1 MIKLDVTY
9 SDYVNTSDPKYPAG
23 KAVDASGEE
32 NTDGTPLLAKWMNDI
47 NGTRQA
53 IIKEAFG
60 DMSGVSGVPDDVENS
75 DVLKAIKKITQE
87 YTNSKIEDEAQA
99 RAQGDTDALSS
110 AKGYAD
116 GKIGAEAQARIQGDV
131 DTLSSAN
138 GYVNSKISAEAQARV
153 QGDSST
159 LNAAKSY
166 INQKFIKHYEKG
178 YLQMPGM
185 PSPLEDTSM
194 HYSGYSWYEINYDGN
209 FFRAKGRSAKAF
221 STKKLT
227 KQQIKNGI
235 YAFRGDEQGDAIR
248 NITGSLGQEGNSH
261 SVCFWDTTTITN
273 GVGALR
279 GGRYANW
286 LRSNSGNYSI
296 HFYGLTFDA
305 ARVVPTAEE
314 NRSRNLTFTFWVL
327 IKNE

>member
-1 MIKLDVTY
+1 MIKLDATY
-9 SDYVNTSDPKYPAG
+9 SDYVNTTDPKYPAG

-60 DMSGVSGVPDDVENS
+60 NVSGVSGVPDDVENS
-75 DVLKAIKKITQE
+75 DVLKALKKITQD
-87 YTNSKIEDEAQA
+87 YTN
-99 RAQGDTDALSS
+99 
-110 AKGYAD
+110 
-116 GKIGAEAQARIQGDV
+116 GKV
-131 DTLSSAN
+131 AN
-138 GYVNSKISAEAQARV
+138 EAQARV
-153 QGDSST
+153 QGDTNT
-159 LNAAKSY
+159 LNFAKSY
-166 INQKFIKHYEKG
+166 TDSKVSIEAQARSKGDTNTLSSAKSYVDQKFIKHYQKG

-194 HYSGYSWYEINYDGN
+194 HYEGYSWYEVNYDGN

-235 YAFRGDEQGDAIR
+235 YAFRENEQGDAIR
-248 NITGSLGQEGNSH
+248 NIKGVFEAFRLAGDMVPHLDSALFGEKAPTAK
-261 SVCFWDTTTITN
+261 TTPM
-273 GVGALR
+273 
-279 GGRYANW
+279 
-286 LRSNSGNYSI
+286 YSSERDNKLI
-296 HFYGLTFDA
+296 KFDA
-305 ARVVPTAEE
+305 SKVVPTAEE

>member
-60 DMSGVSGVPDDVENS
+60 DMSSVSGVPDDAENS
-75 DVLKAIKKITQE
+75 DVLKALKKITQE
-87 YTNSKIEDEAQA
+87 YTNGKVANEAQA

-110 AKGYAD
+110 AKSY
-116 GKIGAEAQARIQGDV
+116 V
-131 DTLSSAN
+131 D
-138 GYVNSKISAEAQARV
+138 
-153 QGDSST
+153 
-159 LNAAKSY
+159 
-166 INQKFIKHYEKG
+166 QKFIKHYQKG

-194 HYSGYSWYEINYDGN
+194 HYEGYSWHEANYDGN
-209 FFRAKGRSAKAF
+209 FFRAKGRNAKTF
-221 STKKLT
+221 SSKKLT
-227 KQQIKNGI
+227 KEQIKNGN
-235 YAFRGDEQGDAIR
+235 YVFQDDEQGDAIR
-248 NITGSLGQEGNSH
+248 NISGSFSGSEIFHAFNGQLGAFKIEGLSAPGATGTYD
-261 SVCFWDTTTITN
+261 C
-273 GVGALR
+273 VG
-279 GGRYANW
+279 
-286 LRSNSGNYSI
+286 SGAV
-296 HFYGLTFDA
+296 TFDA
-305 ARVVPTAEE
+305 SRVVPTAEE

-327 IKNE
+327 VKNE